1 MPLASEN
8 ERHGTRDT
16 GIDGGFL
23 SVRIYSAKNRK
34 AWFLPS
40 RNFSVGQS
48 PTLQRL
54 TKLDGASPNAPK
66 KFWQCWGAHLLMCRK
81 FFGSAGALPS
91 KTTCHSLLAIRHSL
105 FATSPITHWQICDE
119 PAVAFFDGEK
129 PKSHGSLAVGKFS
142 VEEGDAGVKPIFA

>member
-1 MPLASEN
+1 VQGAKIGWRNEAFTIFLSMPLASEN

-66 KFWQCWGAHLLMCRK
+66 KK
-81 FFGSAGALPS
+81 KNFGNAGGHIS
-91 KTTCHSLLAIRHSL
+91 
-105 FATSPITHWQICDE
+105 
-119 PAVAFFDGEK
+119 
-129 PKSHGSLAVGKFS
+129 
-142 VEEGDAGVKPIFA
+142 

>member
-1 MPLASEN
+1 M
-8 ERHGTRDT
+8 

-40 RNFSVGQS
+40 QNFSVGQS

-66 KFWQCWGAHLLMCRK
+66 KN
-81 FFGSAGALPS
+81 FGNAGGHIS
-91 KTTCHSLLAIRHSL
+91 
-105 FATSPITHWQICDE
+105 
-119 PAVAFFDGEK
+119 
-129 PKSHGSLAVGKFS
+129 
-142 VEEGDAGVKPIFA
+142 

>member
-1 MPLASEN
+1 M
-8 ERHGTRDT
+8 

-34 AWFLPS
+34 ARFLSS

-66 KFWQCWGAHLLMCRK
+66 KFWQCWGAHLL
-81 FFGSAGALPS
+81 SAENFSAVQEHCPP
-91 KTTCHSLLAIRHSL
+91 KLLAIRYSL
-105 FATSPITHWQICDE
+105 FATRYSPLAIRHITDY
-119 PAVAFFDGEK
+119 A
-129 PKSHGSLAVGKFS
+129 LANLR
-142 VEEGDAGVKPIFA
+142 